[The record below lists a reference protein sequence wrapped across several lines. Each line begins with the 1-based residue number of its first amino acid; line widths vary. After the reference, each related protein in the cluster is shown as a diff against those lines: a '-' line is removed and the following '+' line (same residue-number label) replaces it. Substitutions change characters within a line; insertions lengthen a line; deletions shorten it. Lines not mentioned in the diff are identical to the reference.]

1 MRAESQKQVDE
12 PQEKYGDLY
21 WYKHAE
27 ETAND
32 FRRMAKKAQ
41 TRQKP
46 FKKQT
51 LKARL

>member
-1 MRAESQKQVDE
+1 LYYYKQ
-12 PQEKYGDLY
+12 
-21 WYKHAE
+21 AE

-32 FRRMAKKAQ
+32 FRRMAKKAEK
-41 TRQKP
+41 RQKP